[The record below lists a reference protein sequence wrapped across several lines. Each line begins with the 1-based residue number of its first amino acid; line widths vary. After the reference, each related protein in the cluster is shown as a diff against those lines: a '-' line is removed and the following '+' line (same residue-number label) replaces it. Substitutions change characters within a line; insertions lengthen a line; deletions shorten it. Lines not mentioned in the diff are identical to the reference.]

1 MRWRSQPWNWIAASA
16 APPRNDGGGCGGGGG
31 DGGELLEGRRVAKAG
46 ELVTGFAVYVLA
58 QLRLAGTV
66 SGTHASRSPVVSRS
80 KIALWPDQTNRIV

>member
-1 MRWRSQPWNWIAASA
+1 MRWRSQRWNWIAASA
-16 APPRNDGGGCGGGGG
+16 APPRNDGGGGGGGG
-31 DGGELLEGRRVAKAG
+31 ELLKGRRVARAG
-46 ELVTGFAVYVLA
+46 ELATGFAVPVLA